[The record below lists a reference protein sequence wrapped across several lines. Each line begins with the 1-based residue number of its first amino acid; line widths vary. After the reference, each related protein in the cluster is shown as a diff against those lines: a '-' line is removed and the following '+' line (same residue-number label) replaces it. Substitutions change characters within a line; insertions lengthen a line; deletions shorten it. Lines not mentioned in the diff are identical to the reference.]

1 MSRSR
6 SSICTSTSSTSG
18 STVTVDDDVWIRPWL
33 SVAGTRCT
41 RCGPPSNL
49 RLRQAV
55 SPLTSNVMSLNPP
68 MSLTDDD
75 STLTFQP

>member
-1 MSRSR
+1 M
-6 SSICTSTSSTSG
+6 CTSISSTSG
-18 STVTVDDDVWIRPWL
+18 STVTVADEVWMRPWL

-55 SPLTSNVMSLNPP
+55 GPLISMVMSLNPP
-68 MSLTDDD
+68 ISLGDDD
-75 STLTFQP
+75 SVVTFHRLAAA